1 MAIASAEAIE
11 PEIYVMDEPSA
22 NLDTDSTERLGNTI
36 RKLKEKGKTML
47 IAEHRLYYL
56 MPIADRFLYIKD
68 GRIMHE
74 FTQAEIRQLA
84 AEEIRKRGDVYKRQV
99 PEVASQN
106 PAINLAMVDL
116 PDPDG
121 PTIAVIDFGDVL
133 NEISCSTSLLL

>member
-1 MAIASAEAIE
+1 MLRISCE
-11 PEIYVMDEPSA
+11 PK
-22 NLDTDSTERLGNTI
+22 ST
-36 RKLKEKGKTML
+36 
-47 IAEHRLYYL
+47 
-56 MPIADRFLYIKD
+56 
-68 GRIMHE
+68 
-74 FTQAEIRQLA
+74 
-84 AEEIRKRGDVYKRQV
+84 V